1 MTILLE
7 SIRNIY
13 ISKILTF
20 YMVLHKNYKIATIG
34 SHSALQILKGA
45 KDEGFSTI
53 AICLKGRERPYKLFN
68 VADEIII
75 IKDYS
80 ELPKIQDKLLKKNVI
95 FIPHASL
102 IAYLGIEKVEK
113 FKVPYYGNKN
123 ILRFEADRNIERKWL
138 KNSKLKV
145 PIIFGNPKDIDRA
158 VIVKFHGAKGGKG
171 YFLAKSEKDFKQK
184 IKFHKGDEDY
194 VIQEYVDG
202 VPMFFHYFYSPL
214 TKELEI
220 MGFDIRYESN
230 VDSLGRVSARDQMAL
245 PKIDP
250 SYVIVGNIP
259 VVVRESFLP
268 RIIEMGENVIK
279 ESKKLTPGGLWGP
292 FCLEAILTPDEEIRV
307 FEISARIVAGTNP
320 YIEGSPYTWLKYN
333 EPMSTGRRIAREIKI
348 AIKDNKLGKILG

>member
-1 MTILLE
+1 MA
-7 SIRNIY
+7 
-13 ISKILTF
+13 
-20 YMVLHKNYKIATIG
+20 LHKSHKIATIG

-68 VADEIII
+68 VADEIITI
-75 IKDYS
+75 NSYN
-80 ELPKIQDKLLKKNVI
+80 ELLKIQDKLIKRNAI

-102 IAYLGIEKVEK
+102 IAYFGIDKVES

-123 ILRFEADRNIERKWL
+123 ILRFESDRRIERKWL
-138 KNSKLKV
+138 KKSGLKL
-145 PIIFGNPKDIDRA
+145 PRIFENPQDIDRA
-158 VIVKFHGAKGGKG
+158 VIVKFHGAQGGRG
-171 YFLAKSEKDFKQK
+171 YFLAKNERDFKQK
-184 IKFHKGDEDY
+184 IRLHPGDKEY
-194 VIQEYVDG
+194 VIQEYIVG
-202 VPMFFHYFYSPL
+202 VPMFIHYFYSPL
-214 TKELEI
+214 THELEI

-259 VVVRESFLP
+259 VVIRESFLP
-268 RIIEMGENVIK
+268 RVIEMGERVIK
-279 ESKKLTPGGLWGP
+279 ESRKLTKNGLWGP

-320 YIEGSPYTWLKYN
+320 YVDGSPYTWLKYN

-348 AIKDNKLGKILG
+348 AIKKNKLGIVLG